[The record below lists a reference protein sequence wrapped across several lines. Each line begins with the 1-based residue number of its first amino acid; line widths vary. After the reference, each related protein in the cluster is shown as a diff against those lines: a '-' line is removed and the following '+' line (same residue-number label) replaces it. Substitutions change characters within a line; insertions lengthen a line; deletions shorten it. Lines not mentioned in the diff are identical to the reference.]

1 MKMKKYMMRRSNLKV
16 LSLAL
21 KNAGLKKYA
30 TDVEALSSGPTT
42 LYIFDF
48 DGTLFRSP
56 AKPALWIG
64 GWWGKQE
71 SLNPP
76 CVPQVPDSDWWI
88 SDVVVKAKEAQGDP
102 KAMSVMMTGRGAEAF
117 SSRIDELLS
126 GVGLNF
132 DRVLLSDSYDTVAF
146 KSGEIRKILEQN
158 PSIMEVNIYDDR
170 VSYIEQ
176 YKSLISKINPKII
189 VYSTIVQVSSKGAL
203 CDGVAPDQIIPPNK
217 TPFIGIFLDSD
228 SKGRLYG
235 MFPTLHDNAFGESI
249 PVIPKPT
256 REQIQEMKEA
266 GLIGKPFRINVVGY
280 VEEYRGQAAIVEVP
294 DASFP
299 DGMTPHIPMSTA
311 KGVRQSYIS
320 EMIKTVE
327 IDPVSGLT
335 LSGIMWWS

>member
-1 MKMKKYMMRRSNLKV
+1 M
-16 LSLAL
+16 SLAL

-56 AKPALWIG
+56 AKPALWKG

-76 CVPQVPDSDWWI
+76 CVPQIPDSDWWI
-88 SDVVVKAKEAQGDP
+88 SDVVGKAKEAQSNP
-102 KAMSVMMTGRGAEAF
+102 KAISVMMTGRGAEVF
-117 SSRIDELLS
+117 SARIDELLS

-132 DRVLLSDSYDTVAF
+132 DQVLLSDSYDTVAF
-146 KSGEIRKILEQN
+146 KSGEIRKILEQT

-170 VSYIEQ
+170 GSYIEQ
-176 YKSLISKINPKII
+176 YKALIAEINPEIA
-189 VYSTIVQVSSKGAL
+189 VNSTIVQVSSKGVL
-203 CDGVAPDQIIPPNK
+203 CDEIPPEEIIPPNK

-228 SKGRLYG
+228 SKGKLSG
-235 MFPTLHDNAFGESI
+235 MFPTLHDNAFGEFV
-249 PVIPKPT
+249 PVIPKPR

-266 GLIGKPFRINVVGY
+266 GLLGKSFKINVVGY
-280 VEEYRGQAAIVEVP
+280 VEDDKGQAAIVEVP

-299 DGMTPHIPMSTA
+299 DGMIPHIPMSTA
-311 KGVRQSYIS
+311 KGVKQSYIS
-320 EMIKTVE
+320 EMIKTTE

>member
-1 MKMKKYMMRRSNLKV
+1 MKKYMMMRSNLKV

-30 TDVEALSSGPTT
+30 TDVETLLSGPEI

-56 AKPALWIG
+56 AKPALWKG

-88 SDVVVKAKEAQGDP
+88 SDVVGKAKEAQNNP
-102 KAMSVMMTGRGAEAF
+102 KTMSVMMTGRGAEAF
-117 SSRIDELLS
+117 SARIDELLS

-132 DRVLLSDSYDTVAF
+132 DQVLLSDSYDTVAF
-146 KSGEIRKILEQN
+146 KSGEIRKILEQT

-170 VSYIEQ
+170 GSYIEQ
-176 YKSLISKINPKII
+176 YKSLISEINPEI
-189 VYSTIVQVSSKGAL
+189 VVKSTTVQVSSKGAL
-203 CDGVAPDQIIPPNK
+203 CDGVAPDEINPPNK
-217 TPFIGIFLDSD
+217 TSFIGIFLDSD

-249 PVIPKPT
+249 PVIPKPR
-256 REQIQEMKEA
+256 REQIHQMKEA
-266 GLIGKPFRINVVGY
+266 GLLGKPFKINVVGY
-280 VEEYRGQAAIVEVP
+280 VEDDKGQAAIVEVP

-299 DGMTPHIPMSTA
+299 DGMIPHIPISTA

-320 EMIKTVE
+320 DMINTVE